1 MDPVEAAR
9 SVLLEARKLF
19 VVTGAGISAASGI
32 PTFRGDNGL
41 WKGFRAEE
49 LASPAGFSESPERV
63 WEWYRW
69 RRRICREA
77 SPNGAH
83 EALVRLEKSLPSFLL
98 ATQNVDGLHR
108 RAGSESQIEL
118 HGCIDQ
124 IRCTRCGFV
133 EMLEESW
140 LSPPSALPCC
150 SQCEALARPHI
161 LWFGETYWPGII
173 ERSAEAAEAA
183 DVCLVV
189 GTSGMVWP
197 PIALALQSQR
207 SGARLIDIN
216 PNPSQISAEAD
227 LWLRAPADEVLSD
240 LLPAVS

>member
-1 MDPVEAAR
+1 MDPVAKAR
-9 SVLLEARKLF
+9 SALERANRIF

-49 LASPAGFSESPERV
+49 LASMPGFRASPERV

-69 RRRICREA
+69 RRKICRQA
-77 SPNGAH
+77 RPNAGH
-83 EALVRLEKSLPSFLL
+83 EALVDLEKQAPSFLL

-108 RAGSESQIEL
+108 DAGTQNQVEL
-118 HGCIDQ
+118 HGCIDE
-124 IRCTRCGFV
+124 IVCTRCSAV
-133 EMLEESW
+133 EPLLEDPEN
-140 LSPPSALPCC
+140 PPAKLP
-150 SQCEALARPHI
+150 QCQACGGLARPHI

-173 ERSAEAAEAA
+173 ETAAEAAQRA

-197 PIALALQSQR
+197 PMALALAAQR
-207 SGARLIDIN
+207 AGAFLIEVN
-216 PNPSQISAEAD
+216 PESTDLSLQAEVC
-227 LWLRAPADEVLSD
+227 LRGGAEEI
-240 LLPAVS
+240 LPKLI